1 VLGGGKIFL
10 RPLFLT
16 EISLHHACS
25 CHKLED
31 GNAWAGKFFLLRMVE
46 SAGLAI
52 GFYMETWGW
61 CRTFPCRQPCGGCP
75 RSATPELLTEDSLGF
90 GGGGARR
97 RRDCADTRTR
107 YNEHLD
113 HHYRRVHATSIDPG
127 YSRIDSLRL
136 NASAANGS
144 AAGASRGWG
153 EAGGE
158 RSLEC
163 ETQGMALVSA

>member
-61 CRTFPCRQPCGGCP
+61 CRTSPCRQPRGGCP
-75 RSATPELLTEDSLGF
+75 RSATPELLTEDSLGL
-90 GGGGARR
+90 GGGGGLGAGVIVPTRVPGTTNTWTTTTAECTPRPSIRDTAASTACVSTPAPPTAAPPERRGGGARR
-97 RRDCADTRTR
+97 A
-107 YNEHLD
+107 
-113 HHYRRVHATSIDPG
+113 
-127 YSRIDSLRL
+127 
-136 NASAANGS
+136 ASGRWS
-144 AAGASRGWG
+144 ARHRGW
-153 EAGGE
+153 
-158 RSLEC
+158 RS
-163 ETQGMALVSA
+163 